1 MILTLS
7 MNNFLRSVMIVE
19 IFHNYKKGVIK
30 NAK

>member
-7 MNNFLRSVMIVE
+7 MNSFLISEVITG
-19 IFHNYKKGVIK
+19 IFNNYKKGVIK

>member
-1 MILTLS
+1 MNLTLS
-7 MNNFLRSVMIVE
+7 MNDFLRSVMIAG